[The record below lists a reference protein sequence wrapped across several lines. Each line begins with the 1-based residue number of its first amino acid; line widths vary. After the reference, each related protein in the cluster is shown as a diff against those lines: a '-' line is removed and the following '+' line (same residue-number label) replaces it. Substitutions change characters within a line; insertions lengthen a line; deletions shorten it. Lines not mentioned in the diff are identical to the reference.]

1 MSNLSS
7 KYIFIIIIT
16 AFSFNAKTQKMKKG
30 LIYNPQS
37 EKVFLAKEIIY
48 YGIDFSHFKVSDFKK
63 INQGEEMKTK
73 HIPALAGRF
82 NEYLQPERA
91 SKHLEKQVIGDYHSV
106 QFLIKDINPD
116 NIVLGSKFILTNDS
130 ISEIIKNYKLKETT
144 GIGLVQIPESF
155 NKAERYVTSFSVFF
169 DIQSREVLYSI
180 KAKGLPGSK
189 WGFTDYLYNG
199 LIETYSVFIGYY
211 KKEMKTFK

>member
-1 MSNLSS
+1 MLQTFTKSLVL
-7 KYIFIIIIT
+7 IIILT
-16 AFSFNAKTQKMKKG
+16 FSFTASAQKRKKG

-37 EKVFLAKEIIY
+37 EKVFLATEIVY
-48 YGIDFSHFKVSDFKK
+48 FGIDFTHFKISDFKK

-91 SKHLEKQVIGDYHSV
+91 SKHLGKKVTGDYQSV
-106 QFLIKDINPD
+106 QFLIKNLNPD

-130 ISEIIKNYKLKETT
+130 ISEIIKKYKLKETV

-155 NKAERYVTSFSVFF
+155 NKAERYVTAFSVFF
-169 DIQSREVLYSI
+169 DIQTREVLYSI

-199 LIETYSVFIGYY
+199 LIEGSVALINLESGIY
-211 KKEMKTFK
+211 